1 MTRRRWAGAI
11 LAVWGLALGWL
22 VRREVFRPT
31 DIRLAE
37 AAFTVAPEAAYY
49 RVEVEGRQVG
59 FASSTIDTL
68 PDSLRV
74 SDLLVLDVP
83 VLGRMQRTAA
93 RSVAMLS
100 RTLRLG
106 SLVVRVDSD
115 AGRYWARGHV
125 VSDSVLRL
133 VIVSATDSHV
143 TRLPVR
149 EALVLPSLLPL
160 RLSLAGQL
168 RRGQA
173 HDVRVLDPVVLTTR
187 RTVVSVGTESLFV
200 VPDSAEYDSTAMAWV
215 PAHFDSLRAL
225 RLDQTAGGVR
235 VTAWADRA
243 GRLARSASPAGLALE
258 RSAFEIA
265 YENFRR
271 RDVALA
277 VRGSVAP
284 PAGAIVAAT
293 ALRAGVTEPPEPRSA
308 FRVRLLGV
316 DLTGLELGGGRQVLA
331 GDTLIVRQ
339 ETPDL
344 QGPTLPLALRDSL
357 LTAALRAEP
366 LIESDDPRIQAQA
379 RQLVGRERDAR
390 RVAEQLVHWVHRR
403 LRRTAPTGPPS
414 AVEALERRI
423 GDANEATVL
432 YVALARAAGLPAR
445 AVAGLVYVNDR
456 FYYHAW
462 PEVYLRD
469 WVGVD
474 PLFDRFPADAARLR
488 LAVDALARHLDL
500 LRVTASLRLDIQ

>member
-11 LAVWGLALGWL
+11 LAAWAVALGWL
-22 VRREVFRPT
+22 VRREVFRPAAT
-31 DIRLAE
+31 RLAE
-37 AAFTVAPEAAYY
+37 GAFAVAPAAAYY

-74 SDLLVLDVP
+74 SDLVVLDVP
-83 VLGRMQRTAA
+83 ILGRMQRTTA

-106 SLVVRVDSD
+106 TLLVRVDSD

-125 VSDSVLRL
+125 VSDSLLRL
-133 VIVSATDSHV
+133 VIVSAGDSQV
-143 TRLPVR
+143 TRIPLR

-160 RLSLAGQL
+160 RLSLGGQL
-168 RRGQA
+168 RRGQR
-173 HDVRVLDPVVLTTR
+173 HDLRVLDPVVLTTR
-187 RTVVSVGTESLFV
+187 RTVVSIGAESLFV
-200 VPDSAEYDSTAMAWV
+200 VADSAEYDSTAMAWV
-215 PAHFDSLRAL
+215 PVHFDSLRAL
-225 RLDQTAGGVR
+225 RLDQMAGGVR
-235 VTAWADRA
+235 VTAWADA
-243 GRLARSASPAGLALE
+243 GGRLARATSPAGLVLE

-271 RDVALA
+271 RDIARA
-277 VRGSVAP
+277 ARGSVAP
-284 PAGAIVAAT
+284 PAGAIVPAT
-293 ALRAGVTEPPEPRSA
+293 ALRAGITTPPEPRSV

-316 DLTGLELGGGRQVLA
+316 DLTGLALEGGRQVLA
-331 GDTLIVRQ
+331 GDTLVVRQ
-339 ETPDL
+339 ESPEP
-344 QGPTLPLALRDSL
+344 QGPPLPLAPLDSAL
-357 LTAALRAEP
+357 ATALRAEP
-366 LIESDDPRIQAQA
+366 LIGSDDPRIQAQA
-379 RQLVGRERDAR
+379 RQLVGGDRDAR
-390 RVAEQLVHWVHRR
+390 RVAEKLVHWVHQR
-403 LRRTAPTGPPS
+403 LRRTTPTGPPS
-414 AVEALERRI
+414 AVEALERRL
-423 GDANEATVL
+423 GDCNEATVL

-445 AVAGLVYVNDR
+445 AVAGLVYLNGR

-469 WVGVD
+469 WVAVD

-500 LRVTASLRLDIQ
+500 LRVTGSLRLDVQ